1 MLLFHLYHIWV
12 GNWIGR
18 GMKVRIEKQ
27 LNFKSIFQQ
36 FCKLSAWAPGRVEKV
51 SLSSYP
57 PASSY
62 SCWCCLVQH
71 WKQAIIDK
79 ALNMNSE
86 WCQINKVPPNYRI
99 LLLTPATLEKLE
111 PPYKFDYVPAYA
123 KCMLNLVYRET
134 EKYQNGHKNN
144 TTWTPSWMALT
155 FI

>member
-1 MLLFHLYHIWV
+1 MTFYTPQNSFIVILLDTFEIS
-12 GNWIGR
+12 IGR
-18 GMKVRIEKQ
+18 HHNFFQCCASLPSKKVFVCFFSIFITFGLGTGLGGGMKVRIEKQ

-86 WCQINKVPPNYRI
+86 WCKINIVPP
-99 LLLTPATLEKLE
+99 KLSH
-111 PPYKFDYVPAYA
+111 PFAYTCYFR
-123 KCMLNLVYRET
+123 KT
-134 EKYQNGHKNN
+134 
-144 TTWTPSWMALT
+144 
-155 FI
+155 